1 MFFVQYSS
9 ADFAA
14 YLHGIERESFV
25 RTIGGHSERAF
36 VAAEIYGKLSD
47 FIHIAVAFVRN
58 AYGMNSE
65 RFRKSFDNG
74 VFVGRLVSGDDITCG
89 SALENVLVSL
99 YVVVYVFNQRV
110 FKKTAVFAFK
120 MNFAVANE
128 NKLIQFYYLS
138 ELVFFVPAPL
148 QRRRFRLLCFRAKD

>member
-25 RTIGGHSERAF
+25 CAIGSNSERAF
-36 VAAEIYGKLSD
+36 VAAEIYGKLGD

-65 RFRKSFDNG
+65 RFRKRFDNC
-74 VFVGRLVSGDDITCG
+74 VFVGRLISGDYIACW

-110 FKKTAVFAFK
+110 FKKTAVFTFK

-128 NKLIQFYYLS
+128 NKFIQFYYLS
-138 ELVFFVPAPL
+138 ELVFFVPVPL